1 MPYNNNERM
10 IVAPVSIRDV
20 QIATG
25 CGDNDLGTLITNAN
39 INMWA
44 RFKPVRY
51 PSVGLITDAQRASV
65 NHGISMPTPVIDAN
79 GDVTAQHVIDA
90 SGRYDQWAYLKPTGG
105 ASQPFRLADFA
116 DTISQG
122 YYHAAQPPIQ
132 LSYPRNGWTFIKGDS
147 SRALVMHF
155 DLDPDNSAYNL
166 QSYDFQNQ
174 LDLRQYKLITYV
186 DSIGLF
192 ESDDF
197 ILNSNGEVSDAGST
211 IAVIIPSTTGTRSR
225 EAYVCM
231 YRTNGNAKEF
241 LPIMA
246 SDGYTPDNL
255 TILIEDDAEASG
267 GGIPGADTQEMFENI
282 EFSPTLNG
290 TYRNAWVTTDGGT
303 GQWCMVSQGSLY
315 VKMTLKNTKSSAAT
329 FQTGNFQLDLNGL
342 GPRSASDM
350 YNSSKTHITSVTVP
364 SGGTVTIYLFYNAI
378 FTELGSDWTTS
389 NKNSSWSMDFTR
401 NSGTA
406 VTLLGCDIY
415 AMSGT
420 DGWVER

>member
-1 MPYNNNERM
+1 MPYNNSERM

-65 NHGISMPTPVIDAN
+65 NHGISIPTPETGTSVTSQKVIDAAAN
-79 GDVTAQHVIDA
+79 YGD
-90 SGRYDQWAYLKPTGG
+90 WAYLKPTGG

-116 DTISQG
+116 NTISQG

-132 LSYPRNGWTFIKGDS
+132 LNYPRGGWTFIKGGTS
-147 SRALVMHF
+147 KALVMSF
-155 DLDPDNSAYNL
+155 DLDPNDSAVNL
-166 QSYDFQNQ
+166 QSYDFMGS

-186 DSIGLF
+186 DGIGLF
-192 ESDDF
+192 EADDF
-197 ILNSNGEVSDAGST
+197 ILDSEGEVSGST
-211 IAVIIPSTTGTRSR
+211 IAVMIPSTTGSYSR

-231 YRTNGNAKEF
+231 YRTNGNTKEF

-255 TILIEDDAEASG
+255 TIYIKDDAEASG
-267 GGIPGADTQEMFENI
+267 GGVPGADTQEMFNNV
-282 EFSPTLNG
+282 EFSSELNG
-290 TYRNAWVTTDGGT
+290 TYRTAWVSTDNGT
-303 GQWCMVSQGSLY
+303 AEWCLVSQGSLY
-315 VKMTLKNTKSSAAT
+315 VKMTLKNTSGSTSTVQRAH
-329 FQTGNFQLDLNGL
+329 FQLDLNGQGL
-342 GPRSASDM
+342 VSATTM
-350 YNSSKTHITSVTVP
+350 YNSSKSAVTSVQIANN
-364 SGGTVTIYLFYNAI
+364 GTATIYLFFDAI
-378 FTELGSDWTTS
+378 FSGLGSDWSTS
-389 NKNSSWSMDFTR
+389 NKNSSWSMDFVR
-401 NSGTA
+401 NSA
-406 VTLLGCDIY
+406 TLFGGDIY

-420 DGWVER
+420 NGWVAR

>member
-51 PSVGLITDAQRASV
+51 QSVGLITDSQRASV
-65 NHGISMPTPVIDAN
+65 NHGISIPTPVTYGSVRAQEVMDAAAN
-79 GDVTAQHVIDA
+79 YGD
-90 SGRYDQWAYLKPTGG
+90 WAYLKPTGG

-116 DTISQG
+116 NTISQG

-132 LSYPRNGWTFIKGDS
+132 LNYPRGGWTFIKGGTS
-147 SRALVMHF
+147 KALVMSF
-155 DLDPDNSAYNL
+155 DLDPSDPAVNL
-166 QSYDFQNQ
+166 QSYDFIGS

-186 DSIGLF
+186 DGIGLF

-211 IAVIIPSTTGTRSR
+211 IAVMIPSTTGSYSR

-231 YRTNGNAKEF
+231 YRTNGNTKEF

-246 SDGYTPDNL
+246 NSDYTPDNL
-255 TILIEDDAEASG
+255 TIYIKDDAEASG
-267 GGIPGADTQEMFENI
+267 GGIPGADTQEMFNNV
-282 EFSPTLNG
+282 EFSSELNG
-290 TYRNAWVTTDGGT
+290 TYRTAWVSTDNGT
-303 GQWCMVSQGSLY
+303 AEWCLVSQGSLY
-315 VKMTLKNTKSSAAT
+315 VKMTLKNTSGSTSTVQRAH
-329 FQTGNFQLDLNGL
+329 FQLDLNGQGL
-342 GPRSASDM
+342 VSATTM
-350 YNSSKTHITSVTVP
+350 YNSSKSAVTSVQIANN
-364 SGGTVTIYLFYNAI
+364 GTATIYLFFDAI
-378 FTELGSDWTTS
+378 FSGLGSDWSTS
-389 NKNSSWSMDFTR
+389 NKNSSWSMDFVR
-401 NSGTA
+401 NSA
-406 VTLLGCDIY
+406 TLFGGDIY

-420 DGWVER
+420 NGWVAR

>member
-65 NHGISMPTPVIDAN
+65 NHGISIPTPVTYGSVRAQEVMDAAAN
-79 GDVTAQHVIDA
+79 YGD
-90 SGRYDQWAYLKPTGG
+90 WAYLKPTGG

-116 DTISQG
+116 NTISQG

-132 LSYPRNGWTFIKGDS
+132 LNYPRGGWTFIKGGTS
-147 SRALVMHF
+147 KALVMSF
-155 DLDPDNSAYNL
+155 DLDPSDPAVNL
-166 QSYDFQNQ
+166 QSYDFMGS

-186 DSIGLF
+186 DGIGLF
-192 ESDDF
+192 EADDF
-197 ILNSNGEVSDAGST
+197 ILDSEGEVSGST
-211 IAVIIPSTTGTRSR
+211 IAVMIPSTTGSYSR

-231 YRTNGNAKEF
+231 YRTNGNTKEF

-255 TILIEDDAEASG
+255 TIYIKDDAEASG
-267 GGIPGADTQEMFENI
+267 GGIPGADTQEMFNNV
-282 EFSPTLNG
+282 EFSSELNG
-290 TYRNAWVTTDGGT
+290 TYKTAWVSTDNGT
-303 GQWCMVSQGSLY
+303 AEWCLVSQGSLY
-315 VKMTLKNTKSSAAT
+315 VKMNLTNTSGSTSTVQRAH
-329 FQTGNFQLDLNGL
+329 FQLDLNGL
-342 GPRSASDM
+342 GPVSATTM
-350 YNSSKTHITSVTVP
+350 YNSSKSSVTSVSIP
-364 SGGTVTIYLFYNAI
+364 NNSTVTIYLFFDSI
-378 FTELGSDWTTS
+378 FTNLGYEWTSS

-401 NSGTA
+401 NSA
-406 VTLLGCDIY
+406 TLFGGDIY

-420 DGWVER
+420 DGWVSRKS

>member
-51 PSVGLITDAQRASV
+51 PSVGLITDSQRASV
-65 NHGISMPTPVIDAN
+65 NHGISIPTPVTYGSVRAQEVMDAAAN
-79 GDVTAQHVIDA
+79 YGD
-90 SGRYDQWAYLKPTGG
+90 WAYLKPTGG

-116 DTISQG
+116 NTISQG

-132 LSYPRNGWTFIKGDS
+132 LNYPRGGWTFIKGGTS
-147 SRALVMHF
+147 KALVMNF
-155 DLDPDNSAYNL
+155 DLDPSDPAVNL
-166 QSYDFQNQ
+166 QSYDFIGS

-186 DSIGLF
+186 DGIGLF

-211 IAVIIPSTTGTRSR
+211 IAVMIPSTTGSYSR

-231 YRTNGNAKEF
+231 YRTNGNTKEF

-255 TILIEDDAEASG
+255 TIYIKDDAEASG
-267 GGIPGADTQEMFENI
+267 GGIPGADTQEMFNNV
-282 EFSPTLNG
+282 EFSSELNG
-290 TYRNAWVTTDGGT
+290 TYRTAWVSTDNGT
-303 GQWCMVSQGSLY
+303 AEWCLVSQGSLY
-315 VKMTLKNTKSSAAT
+315 VKMTLKNTSGSTSTVQRAH
-329 FQTGNFQLDLNGL
+329 FQLDLNGQGL
-342 GPRSASDM
+342 VSATTM
-350 YNSSKTHITSVTVP
+350 YNSSKSAVTSVQIANN
-364 SGGTVTIYLFYNAI
+364 GTATIYLFFDAI
-378 FTELGSDWTTS
+378 FSGLGSDWSTS
-389 NKNSSWSMDFTR
+389 NKNSSWSMDFVR
-401 NSGTA
+401 NSA
-406 VTLLGCDIY
+406 TLFGGDIY

-420 DGWVER
+420 NGWVAR